1 MNDLPL
7 IDVYALGGTIA
18 MTPDQSLAGQV
29 DAVSPS
35 LTADDLVKSIPQLEK
50 IARIRAETLSNVASA
65 NLDFSIIKKLCDT
78 AAKSDADAIVVT
90 QGTDT
95 LEETSFLAKLI
106 YSGDKP
112 IIFTGAMRAP
122 NQLSSD
128 GAANLYTAVLTATK
142 VQSVNVFVVM
152 DNQIHDPVFVEKTHT
167 WALDAFR
174 SEYGSDGYI
183 SEDRIFWQKPPS
195 ELSDGILEMFHEIDA
210 VAPVVCISISLGD
223 NGAILD
229 LVEDRYHGLVVD
241 AYGAGHVSEQ
251 WAEKL
256 NNIARRLPVII
267 ASQTSNGRVLEATYG
282 YKGAEIDLF
291 SNGMIS
297 AGNLNAKKARILL
310 SLLVAK
316 KTADVKKS
324 FTHIMDRLI
333 TVK

>member
-1 MNDLPL
+1 MKDLPL

-18 MTPDQSLAGQV
+18 MTPDQSVTGQV
-29 DAVSPS
+29 DGVSPS
-35 LTADDLVKSIPQLEK
+35 LTADDLVKSIPQLED
-50 IARIRAETLSNVASA
+50 IARIKATTLSNVASA
-65 NLDFSIIKKLCDT
+65 NLDFSSIKKLCDT
-78 AAKSDADAIVVT
+78 AVKSDADAVVVT

-106 YSGDKP
+106 YNGDKP

-128 GAANLYTAVLTATK
+128 GAVNLYAAVLTATK
-142 VQSVNVFVVM
+142 VLSANVFVVI
-152 DNQIHDPVFVEKTHT
+152 DNQIHDPVFVEKKHT

-174 SEYGSDGYI
+174 SEYGSCGYI
-183 SEDRIFWQKPPS
+183 SEGCIFWQRPPS
-195 ELSDGILEMFHEIDA
+195 ELGDDILELFHEIDA
-210 VAPVVCISISLGD
+210 VAPIACISIALGD
-223 NGAILD
+223 DGTILD
-229 LVEDRYHGLVVD
+229 LVKDKYHGLVID

-251 WAEKL
+251 WAERLK
-256 NNIARRLPVII
+256 NMAQHLPVII

-297 AGNLNAKKARILL
+297 AGSLNAKKARILL
-310 SLLVAK
+310 SLLVTK
-316 KTADVKKS
+316 KTGNVKKS
-324 FTHIMDRLI
+324 FTHIMDKLI